1 MFAAVAP
8 NSTDFA
14 ELKLTK
20 STHAF
25 CNLCC
30 VCIQITMPAT
40 VKKVPASMTLAQV
53 KAFLARLFKLAA
65 ADIILSYRAPG
76 ADWPELLV
84 PEGAA
89 SSAAAAA
96 EHDARSLE
104 YFGVL
109 TGGQILVENRS
120 AHRNANV

>member
-1 MFAAVAP
+1 
-8 NSTDFA
+8 
-14 ELKLTK
+14 
-20 STHAF
+20 
-25 CNLCC
+25 
-30 VCIQITMPAT
+30 MPAT

-89 SSAAAAA
+89 ASAA
-96 EHDARSLE
+96 EYEARSLE